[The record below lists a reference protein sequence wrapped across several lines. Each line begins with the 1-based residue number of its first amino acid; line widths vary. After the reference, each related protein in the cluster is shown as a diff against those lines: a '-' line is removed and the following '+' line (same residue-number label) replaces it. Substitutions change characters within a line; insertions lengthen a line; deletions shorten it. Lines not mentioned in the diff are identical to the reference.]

1 MDLSTQFKKANK
13 KYGMPD
19 THIVMADLIS
29 LGYSNLDAYR
39 VVFQEMAVLP
49 DSQLKKEADDFVSDA
64 AFKKLLKDRGHKH
77 AAEDLDVLS
86 KEELMDKE
94 QTAKLIMRAAMKQPA
109 DSKERVDGLIRYA
122 DLMGFKR
129 EEVAVEDN
137 LDTIHFFF
145 PVKCSMCPLL
155 KKYNNYQKRHNKEG
169 EVLRAIDMEHI
180 IRSAASTM
188 EKLNKK

>member
-1 MDLSTQFKKANK
+1 
-13 KYGMPD
+13 
-19 THIVMADLIS
+19 
-29 LGYSNLDAYR
+29 
-39 VVFQEMAVLP
+39 
-49 DSQLKKEADDFVSDA
+49 
-64 AFKKLLKDRGHKH
+64 
-77 AAEDLDVLS
+77 
-86 KEELMDKE
+86 
-94 QTAKLIMRAAMKQPA
+94 MKQPA

-137 LDTIHFFF
+137 IDTIHFFF

-155 KKYNNYQKRHNKEG
+155 KKYNDYQMRHNKEG